1 MKNKLAIAAIVTQ
14 SLLFVAWT
22 ILSIHN
28 AILVRADHEL
38 LIAEIQAR
46 GIIQADLNEMQYN
59 MKEWEMRL
67 QSVLL
72 LVNNQID
79 NMDSVWV
86 YGDRYLA
93 NETKKKRAL
102 NRKKGGK

>member
-22 ILSIHN
+22 MLSIHN
-28 AILVRADHEL
+28 SILARADHEL

-46 GIIQADLNEMQYN
+46 RIIQADLNEMQYS
-59 MKEWEMRL
+59 MKEWSMRMESMCL
-67 QSVLL
+67 I
-72 LVNNQID
+72 VNNQID

-86 YGDRYLA
+86 FGDRYQA
-93 NETKKKRAL
+93 NRTAKQRNKQRGE
-102 NRKKGGK
+102 